1 MASKKLCYSHLG
13 TKKVLS
19 TLDFDKTSYND
30 FVLARSEFL
39 RLVEA
44 PNKFL
49 ILVILYYMVTYTFG
63 IKTTLLEPHR
73 SQKKPFNGS
82 ISAKLGITT

>member
-1 MASKKLCYSHLG
+1 M
-13 TKKVLS
+13 
-19 TLDFDKTSYND
+19 LDFGKSSYND

-49 ILVILYYMVTYTFG
+49 ILVTIYYMFKYTFG
-63 IKTTLLEPHR
+63 IKTTLLESLR
-73 SQKKPFNGS
+73 SQNSPSKARFREN
-82 ISAKLGITT
+82 LL